1 MPAPQLFRLMRNIS
15 LNEMSNEKKSLS
27 AGLPSGIKG
36 GGGKYFISYQQKY
49 LLSMSAKETLHPE

>member
-1 MPAPQLFRLMRNIS
+1 MRNIS